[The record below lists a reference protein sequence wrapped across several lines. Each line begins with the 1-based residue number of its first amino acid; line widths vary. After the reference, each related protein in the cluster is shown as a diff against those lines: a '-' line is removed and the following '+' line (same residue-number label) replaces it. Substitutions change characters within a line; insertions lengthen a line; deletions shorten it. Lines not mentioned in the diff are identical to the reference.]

1 MAKTSAAGSDQAV
14 KGRSWGLERRLQF
27 IDFRLRWSGHINRTD
42 LTSFFGLSIPQA
54 SLDIAKYLEIA
65 PHNLIYDRRTKTYT
79 ATPTF
84 SAVYPQNSAQ
94 RYLAELL
101 AMKTGVLEADAS
113 FIESAPEVCWV
124 HIPLNTYNEQVVE
137 VIVRAIR
144 EKKAVS
150 IRYQSSSSMDNSPRL
165 ISPHALGND
174 GLRWRVRAYCHT
186 EQQFN
191 DFILTRILNIEGI
204 EPSTV
209 DSTNDYPWYTYLQ
222 LILVPSDKLPLAHQ
236 RALELEY
243 GMTNGELNIS
253 CRLAC
258 LQETLSRFH
267 IRLTDENNEKD
278 QLFVLKNKEEIQAL
292 LGRDPHALHA
302 N

>member
-1 MAKTSAAGSDQAV
+1 MTKTSVTGSEQVV

-54 SLDIAKYLEIA
+54 SLDIAKYLELA
-65 PHNLIYDRRTKTYT
+65 PDNLVYDRRTKTYT

-150 IRYQSSSSMDNSPRL
+150 ICYQSSSSMDHSPRL

-174 GLRWRVRAYCHT
+174 GLRWRVRAYCHVK
-186 EQQFN
+186 QQFN
-191 DFILTRILNIEGI
+191 DFILTRILNIEGS
-204 EPSTV
+204 EASTV
-209 DSTNDYPWYTYLQ
+209 DPASDYSWHTHVQLMLKPNDE
-222 LILVPSDKLPLAHQ
+222 LPQAHQ

-243 GMTNGELNIS
+243 GMTNGELNLS

-258 LQETLSRFH
+258 LHETLGRFH
-267 IRLTDENNEKD
+267 ISLTDENNKQHQPFILINKKD
-278 QLFVLKNKEEIQAL
+278 VQAFM
-292 LGRDPHALHA
+292 GA
-302 N
+302 

>member
-1 MAKTSAAGSDQAV
+1 M
-14 KGRSWGLERRLQF
+14 ERRLQF

-54 SLDIAKYLEIA
+54 SLDIAKYIELA
-65 PHNLIYDRRTKTYT
+65 PNNLAYDRRTKTYT

-124 HIPLNTYNEQVVE
+124 HIPFNTDNEQIVE

-144 EKKAVS
+144 DKMAVS
-150 IRYQSSSSMDNSPRL
+150 ICYQSSSSMDNSPRL

-174 GLRWRVRAYCHT
+174 GLRWRVRAYCHIK
-186 EQQFN
+186 QQFS
-191 DFILTRILNIEGI
+191 DFILTRILSIEGV
-204 EPSTV
+204 ELSTI
-209 DSTNDYPWYTYLQ
+209 DPASDYPWHTHVQ
-222 LILVPSDKLPLAHQ
+222 LMLKTNKELPQARQ

-243 GMTNGELNIS
+243 GMRNGELNLS

-258 LQETLSRFH
+258 IHETLGRFH
-267 IRLTDENNEKD
+267 ISLMDENNEKD
-278 QLFVLKNKEEIQAL
+278 QLFVLKNKEDIQAIV
-292 LGRDPHALHA
+292 RAYPHPLHA
-302 N
+302 Y

>member
-1 MAKTSAAGSDQAV
+1 MTKLPVSDSEQPV

-27 IDFRLRWSGHINRTD
+27 IDFRLQWNGHINRTD

-54 SLDIAKYLEIA
+54 SLDIAKYIEIA
-65 PHNLIYDRRTKTYT
+65 PYNLVYDRRTKTYT

-113 FIESAPEVCWV
+113 FIESPPEVSWIPV
-124 HIPLNTYNEQVVE
+124 PLHIYSEHVVE

-144 EKKAVS
+144 EKRTVRIS
-150 IRYQSSSSMDNSPRL
+150 YQSSSSMDHSPRL

-174 GLRWRVRAYCHT
+174 GLQWRVRAYCHIK
-186 EQQFN
+186 QQFK
-191 DFILTRILNIEGI
+191 DFILTRILHIEDG
-204 EPSTV
+204 EPSTI
-209 DSTNDYPWYTYLQ
+209 DSASDDSWNKHLQ
-222 LILVPSDKLPLAHQ
+222 LILKPNDQLPQARQ

-243 GMTNGELNIS
+243 GITDGELILS

-258 LQETLSRFH
+258 LHETLNRFH
-267 IRLTDENNEKD
+267 INLLDEDMKD
-278 QLFVLKNKEEIQAL
+278 NQPFILINKEEILAY
-292 LGRDPHALHA
+292 LGS
-302 N
+302 

>member
-1 MAKTSAAGSDQAV
+1 MTKTSVAGSDQVA

-54 SLDIAKYLEIA
+54 SLDIAKYIEIA
-65 PHNLIYDRRTKTYT
+65 PHNLVYDRRTKTYT

-124 HIPLNTYNEQVVE
+124 HIPLDIYNEQVVE

-144 EKKAVS
+144 EKRAVS
-150 IRYQSSSSMDNSPRL
+150 ICYQSSSSMDHSPRL

-174 GLRWRVRAYCHT
+174 GLRWRVRAYCHVK
-186 EQQFN
+186 QQFN
-191 DFILTRILNIEGI
+191 DFILTRILNIEGR
-204 EPSTV
+204 EASTV
-209 DSTNDYPWYTYLQ
+209 DPTSDYSWHTHVQ
-222 LILVPSDKLPLAHQ
+222 LILKANDKLPQAHQ

-243 GMTNGELNIS
+243 GMTNGELNLS

-258 LQETLSRFH
+258 LHETLGRFH
-267 IRLTDENNEKD
+267 ISLTDENKEQN
-278 QLFVLKNKEEIQAL
+278 QFFILKNKKDVQAF
-292 LGRDPHALHA
+292 LGA
-302 N
+302 

>member
-1 MAKTSAAGSDQAV
+1 MTKTSAAGSDQAV

-27 IDFRLRWSGHINRTD
+27 IDFRLRWNGHINRTD

-54 SLDIAKYLEIA
+54 SLDIAKYIEIA
-65 PHNLIYDRRTKTYT
+65 PYNLIYDRRTKTYT

-113 FIESAPEVCWV
+113 FIESAPEVCW
-124 HIPLNTYNEQVVE
+124 IDAPLNTYNEQVVE

-150 IRYQSSSSMDNSPRL
+150 ICYQSSSSMDNSPRL

-174 GLRWRVRAYCHT
+174 GLRWRVRAYCHI
-186 EQQFN
+186 EQQFA
-191 DFILTRILNIEGI
+191 DFTLTRILSIENI

-209 DSTNDYPWYTYLQ
+209 DPAGDYPWHTYLQ
-222 LILVPSDKLPLAHQ
+222 LILAPSDKLPPAHQ

-243 GMTNGELNIS
+243 GMTHGELNIS

-258 LQETLSRFH
+258 LHETLRRFH
-267 IRLTDENNEKD
+267 INLTDENGNKD
-278 QLFVLKNKEEIQAL
+278 QLFILKNKEEIQVFP
-292 LGRDPHALHA
+292 GT
-302 N
+302 

>member
-1 MAKTSAAGSDQAV
+1 M

-27 IDFRLRWSGHINRTD
+27 IDFRLRWNGHINRTD

-54 SLDIAKYLEIA
+54 SLDIAKYIEIA
-65 PHNLIYDRRTKTYT
+65 PYNLVYDRRTKTYT
-79 ATPTF
+79 TTPTF

-113 FIESAPEVCWV
+113 FIESAPEVGWV
-124 HIPLNTYNEQVVE
+124 HIPLNIYNEQVVE
-137 VIVRAIR
+137 VIASAIR

-150 IRYQSSSSMDNSPRL
+150 MRYQSSSSMDNSPRL

-186 EQQFN
+186 KQQFN

-204 EPSTV
+204 EPSTI
-209 DSTNDYPWYTYLQ
+209 DPTSDYSWHTHLQ
-222 LILVPSDKLPLAHQ
+222 LILAPNDILPPAHQ

-243 GMTNGELNIS
+243 GMTNSELNVS

-258 LQETLSRFH
+258 LHDTLERFC
-267 IRLTDENNEKD
+267 ISLTDENNEKD
-278 QLFVLKNKEEIQAL
+278 QFFILKNKKDIQTFL
-292 LGRDPHALHA
+292 ERGPHLLHA

>member
-1 MAKTSAAGSDQAV
+1 MAKTSMTGSEQVV

-54 SLDIAKYLEIA
+54 SLDIAKYIELA
-65 PHNLIYDRRTKTYT
+65 PYNLVYDRRTKTYT

-124 HIPLNTYNEQVVE
+124 NIPLNIYNEQVVE

-144 EKKAVS
+144 DKTAVN
-150 IRYQSSSSMDNSPRL
+150 ICYQSSSSMDNSPRL

-174 GLRWRVRAYCHT
+174 GVRWRVRAYCHT
-186 EQQFN
+186 RQQFS
-191 DFILTRILNIEGI
+191 DFTLTRILSIEGV
-204 EPSTV
+204 ELSTI
-209 DSTNDYPWYTYLQ
+209 DPTSDYSWHTYLQ
-222 LILVPSDKLPLAHQ
+222 LILAPSDKLPLAHQ

-243 GMTNGELNIS
+243 GMTNRELNVS

-258 LQETLSRFH
+258 LHETLKRFH
-267 IRLTDENNEKD
+267 ISLTDENNEED
-278 QLFVLKNKEEIQAL
+278 QLFVLKNKEDIQAL
-292 LGRDPHALHA
+292 LGA
-302 N
+302 